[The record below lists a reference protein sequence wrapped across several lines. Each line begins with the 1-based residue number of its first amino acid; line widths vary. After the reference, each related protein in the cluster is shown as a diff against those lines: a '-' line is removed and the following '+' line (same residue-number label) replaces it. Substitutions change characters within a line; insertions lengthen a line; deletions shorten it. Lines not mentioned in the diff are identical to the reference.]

1 MAVYTAEVLFA
12 LGFLVSSLQSQC
24 LPLSSQQYG
33 GVLGSAWGGRSD
45 NAGCGCGTQLA
56 GIDSAA
62 AALAAADG
70 GGFAVVSSSPT
81 PPHGVSVVS
90 DNEYSGIVAVLGQLP
105 FLGTTYLEG
114 AVPSAGAGA
123 VAYGCG
129 GGDVAILSE
138 DFAGAATSLRYASD
152 RIAPRTFSDTGVC
165 GCGTWF

>member
-1 MAVYTAEVLFA
+1 MSSTIAA
-12 LGFLVSSLQSQC
+12 LCVFGCLVSSLHGQC
-24 LPLSSQQYG
+24 VPLSAQQN
-33 GVLGSAWGGRSD
+33 AWGVR
-45 NAGCGCGTQLA
+45 NAGCGCALA
-56 GIDSAA
+56 GADSAA
-62 AALAAADG
+62 SALAAADG

-129 GGDVAILSE
+129 YGDVAILNE
-138 DFAGAATSLRYASD
+138 DFADATVLGNNGLNFGRSYNELR
-152 RIAPRTFSDTGVC
+152 GC
-165 GCGTWF
+165 GCGFY